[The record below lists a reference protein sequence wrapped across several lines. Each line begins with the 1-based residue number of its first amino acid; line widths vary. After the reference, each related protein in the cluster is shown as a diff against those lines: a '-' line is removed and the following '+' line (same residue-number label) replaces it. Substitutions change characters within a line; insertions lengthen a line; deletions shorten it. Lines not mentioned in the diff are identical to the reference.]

1 VITFVLLHSCM
12 DHFNYKLYK
21 PFGMLSQLDSN
32 DAKESRSK
40 KFLTEL
46 YDFPSGIMP
55 IGRLDEKSEGLL
67 LMTTDG
73 KLCDHINRS
82 GIEKEYIAQLDG
94 IISAEAI
101 KKLSLGVEI
110 GFNGKKY
117 VTKPCQVK
125 VLDHCP
131 VILPEASSKLR
142 LERHR
147 PSSWITMTLTEGKY
161 KQIRKMTASVGFPT
175 LRLVRIRIG
184 TIHLDQLAPGNVQAI
199 VTPG

>member
-1 VITFVLLHSCM
+1 M

-46 YDFPSGIMP
+46 YDFPPGIMP

-82 GIEKEYIAQLDG
+82 GIEKEYVAQLDG
-94 IISAEAI
+94 IISTEAI
-101 KKLSLGVEI
+101 KKLRLGVEI

-125 VLDHCP
+125 ALDHCP
-131 VILPEASSKLR
+131 VILPEASKKLR

-184 TIHLDQLAPGNVQAI
+184 TIHLEQLAPGNVQSI
-199 VTPG
+199 VMPG